1 MGGLKPRKDSIVDER
16 LNALMQAQQARRET
30 EEVIAAVSGQSG
42 QSGQAHRGTYLVSGF
57 ETRSDLPASASLRR
71 MTSGVACQLAEM
83 GWLEPVSLQAMPPSW
98 WTVKIDAAEV
108 GVLSEYGCALVTRT
122 LSSSKLADIGFEVVG
137 GPFRDWENDEV
148 SRCILTSHPGK
159 FWDARAYAF
168 PSAESGQKSLPF
180 SGSDNAFTSEQL
192 LMALNAGHPIQVFS
206 GPYQTQEDAHY
217 ALDIRWEVPD

>member
-1 MGGLKPRKDSIVDER
+1 MDER

-57 ETRSDLPASASLRR
+57 ETRSDLPASASSRR
-71 MTSGVACQLAEM
+71 MTSGVACRLAEM
-83 GWLEPVSLQAMPPSW
+83 GWFEPVSLQAMPPCW

-122 LSSSKLADIGFEVVG
+122 LSSSQLADIGFEVVD
-137 GPFRDWENDEV
+137 GPFRDWETDEV
-148 SRCILTSHPGK
+148 SRCILMSHPGK
-159 FWDARAYAF
+159 FWDARTYTF
-168 PSAESGQKSLPF
+168 PSEEAGQQPLPF
-180 SGSDNAFTSEQL
+180 CGSDNAFTSEEL
-192 LMALNAGHPIQVFS
+192 LRALDAGRSIQVFS

-217 ALDIRWEVPD
+217 ALDVRWEVPD